1 MEAFLGTLGG
11 KLADT
16 WVSLLVL
23 PGLLYVSVAAAGSV
37 LGHRGAFDVSL
48 LTDRLDE
55 VAASPAAHSNGT
67 IVLAAAFVL
76 AASAGAGMLASFL
89 GGAVERLWL
98 GEWPAPLDRAAGPL
112 TRRRSR
118 RWTEARDRYHGA
130 VLSRAAAADV
140 LEDLDVLDDLD
151 PDRTPSAE
159 TDTVALNEARNR
171 IALAPPRRPTWMG
184 DRLVAV
190 DHRVFDAYRI
200 DLSSAWPRLWLL
212 LPPTPRADLMSA
224 RDAIGVA
231 ARRAGWGL
239 MYLAVAPWWWPAALA
254 GAITLVGA
262 WRGGREAANTFAEL
276 VESTVDL
283 HARRLA
289 AALGVSNGT
298 GRRLTHDAGR
308 EITRLLRKKT

>member
-1 MEAFLGTLGG
+1 MDAFLTTLGG

-16 WVSLLVL
+16 WVSVLVL

-37 LGHRGAFDVSL
+37 LGHRDAFDVGL
-48 LTDRLDE
+48 LTDRLDDM
-55 VAASPAAHSNGT
+55 ATSPAAHSNGT
-67 IVLAAAFVL
+67 IVVAAAFVL
-76 AASAGAGMLASFL
+76 AAAAGASMLASFL
-89 GGAVERLWL
+89 GGGVERLWL
-98 GEWPAPLDRAAGPL
+98 GEWPAPLDRAAGLL

-118 RWTEARDRYHGA
+118 RWTEAQDRYHSA
-130 VLSRAAAADV
+130 VRSRAAAAGVPDV
-140 LEDLDVLDDLD
+140 PDGLD
-151 PDRTPSAE
+151 PGRTPPAE

-184 DRLVAV
+184 DRLTAV

-212 LPPTPRADLMSA
+212 LPQTPRTDLTAA
-224 RDAIGVA
+224 RDAFSSA
-231 ARRAGWGL
+231 ARRAGWAL
-239 MYLAVAPWWWPAALA
+239 LYLAVAPWWWPAALVA
-254 GAITLVGA
+254 AVTSVSA
-262 WRGGREAANTFAEL
+262 WRGGREAAHTFAEL

-289 AALGVSNGT
+289 TALGVSNGSSA
-298 GRRLTHDAGR
+298 RLTHDAGR